1 MWLMGDIFFSS
12 TLPTGRPPYSPGTQ
26 KEQTI
31 QIDAPQI
38 RRTPKDCFKKKKSM
52 TLATQNPVLCI
63 CVYVLC
69 FPVILSFLFYHIVC
83 QSVNYQWTIL
93 PGGGRGGQVEKER
106 KREDHKGES
115 CQKPTIIN
123 IKHVGS
129 GSNVTCKNQGRKE
142 FAVIREN

>member
-1 MWLMGDIFFSS
+1 MGDIFFSS

-63 CVYVLC
+63 CVCVCSLFPCHTVIFVLSHC
-69 FPVILSFLFYHIVC
+69 MPISEL
-83 QSVNYQWTIL
+83 SVNYPSWGRQ
-93 PGGGRGGQVEKER
+93 GGAGGER
-106 KREDHKGES
+106 KEKRRSQGGKLPKTYYHKHQA
-115 CQKPTIIN
+115 C
-123 IKHVGS
+123 
-129 GSNVTCKNQGRKE
+129 RKWKQC
-142 FAVIREN
+142 NM